1 MFEHSDLALSM
12 LVLFRADHFA
22 GLTSG
27 AAAISAEHCRS
38 SYEIQK
44 RRLSTNL
51 PGTNA

>member
-38 SYEIQK
+38 SYEAEGQAQ
-44 RRLSTNL
+44 
-51 PGTNA
+51 NADHVRV